1 MLLAVC
7 HSSSTGWAEV
17 DDLARLS
24 DLRSEQGNL
33 LWAEADVTNLT
44 HEDVR
49 TIAEEFALHELAV
62 EDAQHLRQR
71 PKIDVYDNH
80 LFLVMHQL
88 NQEDGQLEAAQ
99 ISCFIGPRYVLT
111 LHEGA
116 TRTLTE
122 AKERWRRTDNQF
134 EGGSA
139 FLTHTLLDV
148 VVDDYERIANGLED
162 EVEDLEDIVLAAPLS
177 PVQHQL
183 YSVKQRTARLR
194 RYVFPL
200 QRVTETILGTQH
212 KARVPEESHPLFRDV
227 QDHVMRIS
235 DQVKNIEDLAE
246 AAIDLRRSA
255 QAETLNDATKKLSG
269 WAAIIAV
276 PTLITGIYGMN
287 LGIWPPD
294 GSRWGFIAVVVLIIL
309 ESAYLYAYFKRK
321 DWI

>member
-7 HSSSTGWAEV
+7 HSRTTGWAEV
-17 DDLARLS
+17 DDLANLS
-24 DLRSEQGNL
+24 DLRAEHGNL
-33 LWAEADVTNLT
+33 LWAEADVSNLT
-44 HEDVR
+44 HQDVL
-49 TIAEEFALHELAV
+49 TIAEEFDLHELAV
-62 EDAQHLRQR
+62 EDAMHLRQR
-71 PKIDVYDNH
+71 PKIDIYENH

-99 ISCFIGPRYVLT
+99 IACFIGPRYVLT

-116 TRTLTE
+116 ARTLTE
-122 AKERWRRTDNQF
+122 AKERWRKTDADF
-134 EGGSA
+134 KGGSA

-148 VVDDYERIANGLED
+148 VVDDYQRIANGLED
-162 EVEDLEDIVLAAPLS
+162 EVEDLEDIVLSAPLS

-200 QRVTETILGTQH
+200 QRVTDALLSPQH
-212 KARVPEESHPLFRDV
+212 HARIPQEAHPLFRDI
-227 QDHVMRIS
+227 QDHVLRIS

-255 QAETLNDATKKLSG
+255 QAESLNDATKKLSG

-309 ESAYLYAYFKRK
+309 ESAFLYTYFRRK

>member
-7 HSSSTGWAEV
+7 HSSSTGWADV

-24 DLRSEQGNL
+24 ELRAERGNL
-33 LWAEADVTNLT
+33 LWAEADVANLT
-44 HEDVR
+44 QEDVQ
-49 TIAEEFALHELAV
+49 TIAEEFGLHELAV
-62 EDAQHLRQR
+62 EDAIHLRQR
-71 PKIDVYDNH
+71 PKIDIYDNH

-99 ISCFIGPRYVLT
+99 IACFIGPRYVLT

-116 TRTLTE
+116 TRTLEE
-122 AKERWRRTDNQF
+122 AKDRWRRKGQRF
-134 EGGSA
+134 EEGSA
-139 FLTHTLLDV
+139 ILTYTLLDV
-148 VVDDYERIANGLED
+148 VVDDYQRIADGLEK

-200 QRVTETILGTQH
+200 QRVTDAVLGPIHHDRIPPET
-212 KARVPEESHPLFRDV
+212 HPLFRDV
-227 QDHVMRIS
+227 QDHVLRIAE
-235 DQVKNIEDLAE
+235 QVRNIDELDE
-246 AAIDLRRSA
+246 AAMDLRRSV
-255 QAETLNDATKKLSG
+255 QAEALNDATKRLSG

-276 PTLITGIYGMN
+276 PTLITGVYGMN
-287 LGIWPPD
+287 LGLWPTV
-294 GSRWGFIAVVVLIIL
+294 GSQWGFYAVLAFVVLV
-309 ESAYLYAYFKRK
+309 SSYLYVYFKRK

>member
-7 HSSSTGWAEV
+7 HSSTTGWAEV
-17 DDLARLS
+17 DDLASLS
-24 DLRSEQGNL
+24 DLRGEHGNL
-33 LWAEADVTNLT
+33 LWAEADVSNLT

-49 TIAEEFALHELAV
+49 TIAEEFGLHELAV
-62 EDAQHLRQR
+62 EDAMHLRQR
-71 PKIDVYDNH
+71 PKIDIYENH

-99 ISCFIGPRYVLT
+99 IACFIGPRYVLT

-116 TRTLTE
+116 ARTLTE
-122 AKERWRRTDNQF
+122 AKERWRKTDADF
-134 EGGSA
+134 KGGSA

-148 VVDDYERIANGLED
+148 VVDDYERLANGLED

-200 QRVTETILGTQH
+200 QRVTDALLSPQH
-212 KARVPEESHPLFRDV
+212 HSSIPDEAHPLFRDI
-227 QDHVMRIS
+227 QDHVLRIS

-287 LGIWPPD
+287 LGIWPPL
-294 GSRWGFIAVVVLIIL
+294 GSRWGFIAVVVLIVI
-309 ESAYLYAYFKRK
+309 ESAYLYIYFRRK

>member
-7 HSSSTGWAEV
+7 HSSTTGWTHV

-24 DLRSEQGNL
+24 DLRAQQGNL
-33 LWAEADVTNLT
+33 LWAEADVSQLT
-44 HEDVR
+44 DEDVA
-49 TIAEEFALHELAV
+49 TIAEEFDLHALAV
-62 EDAQHLRQR
+62 EDAVHLRQR
-71 PKIDVYDNH
+71 PKIDIYDNH

-99 ISCFIGPRYVLT
+99 IACFIGPQYVLT

-116 TRTLTE
+116 SRTLEE
-122 AKERWRRTDNQF
+122 AKKRWRNGEESF
-134 EGGSA
+134 EKGSA
-139 FLTHTLLDV
+139 VLTHTLLDV
-148 VVDDYERIANGLED
+148 VVDDYQIIANGLED

-200 QRVTETILGTQH
+200 QRVADALLSPLHQDQIPADT
-212 KARVPEESHPLFRDV
+212 HPLFRDI
-227 QDHVMRIS
+227 QDHVLRIS
-235 DQVKNIEDLAE
+235 DQVRNIDELDE

-269 WAAIIAV
+269 WAAIIAA

-287 LGIWPPD
+287 LGLWPTV
-294 GSRWGFIAVVVLIIL
+294 GTTWGFVVVLIFIVL
-309 ESAYLYAYFKRK
+309 LSSYLYLYFKRK